1 MRKIIYTLFPSLMP
15 KVWRTKGNGHNYI
28 TYIWD
33 EDEGLFVGSNNVRL
47 SLGYVIKNL
56 IPKENENELE

>member
-1 MRKIIYTLFPSLMP
+1 MKKIIYTIFPSLMP
-15 KVWRTKGNGHNYI
+15 KVWRTKNEDFI

-33 EDEGLFVGSNNVRL
+33 DEDELFIGSNNVQL

-56 IPKENENELE
+56 IPKK

>member
-1 MRKIIYTLFPSLMP
+1 MKKIIYTIFPSLMP
-15 KVWRTKGNGHNYI
+15 KVWRTKNEDFI

-33 EDEGLFVGSNNVRL
+33 DKDELFIGSNNVQL

-56 IPKENENELE
+56 IPKK